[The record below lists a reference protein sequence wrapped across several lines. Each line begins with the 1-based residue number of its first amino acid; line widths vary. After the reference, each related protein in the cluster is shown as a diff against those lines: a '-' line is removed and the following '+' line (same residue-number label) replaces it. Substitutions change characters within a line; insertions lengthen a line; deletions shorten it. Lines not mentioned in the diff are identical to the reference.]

1 MERFVCVLL
10 AVGCLILAAPAL
22 GQSTLAQIAPLHP
35 PELENRIPAPLP
47 PPPQPPIINGPLGQG
62 PSPGVYQPPGLTTHS
77 DRTIHCQDQAL
88 GAGLRGGKLD
98 AYVRRCAN
106 AH

>member
-1 MERFVCVLL
+1 MIRIL
-10 AVGCLILAAPAL
+10 CLVAAAGWLVSAPGHPAW
-22 GQSTLAQIAPLHP
+22 AQVIPMHP

-47 PPPQPPIINGPLGQG
+47 PPPEPPIINGPLRQG
-62 PSPGVYQPPGLTTHS
+62 PPPGVYHAPRLNTHS
-77 DRTIHCQDQAL
+77 DRTIRCQDQAL

-106 AH
+106 AN